1 MGENETLKFYTV
13 NEDYIDYLSQFDS
26 HVSWN
31 KEQKRLYV
39 GIVLRVENYLYFA
52 PLYSYKVGYDK
63 YKDNP
68 SFIRVQDRKGKNVS
82 IIRFSEML
90 QVPEVAIQLLDFNSR
105 GEKYRDLLQAES
117 NFINDNKNVIYLKAK
132 KIYKNVVHIKVPFFS
147 SISCDFELLEQKL
160 KEYVGDATNKTKFI
174 KDVEITC
181 EVFEEI
187 SIIVKSLEDKDF
199 KYVEGSFTCPN
210 ISTKSQY
217 KFFSSE
223 DLILKRTTCPSTIF
237 FKSLLGKTILYF
249 WLPLK

>member
-31 KEQKRLYV
+31 KEQKRPYV

-68 SFIRVQDRKGKNVS
+68 SFIRVQDGKGKNVS

-90 QVPEVAIQLLDFNSR
+90 LVPEVAIQLLDFNSR

-132 KIYKNVVHIKVPFFS
+132 K
-147 SISCDFELLEQKL
+147 
-160 KEYVGDATNKTKFI
+160 
-174 KDVEITC
+174 
-181 EVFEEI
+181 
-187 SIIVKSLEDKDF
+187 
-199 KYVEGSFTCPN
+199 
-210 ISTKSQY
+210 STKM
-217 KFFSSE
+217 
-223 DLILKRTTCPSTIF
+223 
-237 FKSLLGKTILYF
+237 
-249 WLPLK
+249 